1 MVDIE
6 VSQETTNRLHAILSG
21 LGKADEKVLK
31 PAMQRGLTAGRV
43 AFSKQIKSTYYV
55 SASVFTKY
63 SHIGYKKVEMRSDG
77 LIGSI
82 EYAGTVVPLIKFNA
96 TPQKATYGK
105 SPVKAAV
112 KNGESQVELQNAF
125 TAQMPNGHIGIYERK
140 GTWRMDGRLNKEKEN
155 TDTKHNEQIK
165 QLYGPS
171 VPRMAENAVV
181 LKTVEDR
188 VNEVINNRMEH
199 EIDRILNGGS

>member
-1 MVDIE
+1 MIHRVKSAYLAVGLCIGTIIQR
-6 VSQETTNRLHAILSG
+6 VLTSQ
-21 LGKADEKVLK
+21 
-31 PAMQRGLTAGRV
+31 
-43 AFSKQIKSTYYV
+43 
-55 SASVFTKY
+55 TKKY
-63 SHIGYKKVEMRSDG
+63 IQSMRSDG

-82 EYAGTVVPLIKFNA
+82 EYAGTVIPLIKYNV

-105 SPVKAAV
+105 TPVKAAV
-112 KNGESQVELQNAF
+112 KQSESQVELAKSF

-140 GTWRMDGRLNKEKEN
+140 SDSSYP
-155 TDTKHNEQIK
+155 IK

-199 EIDRILNGGS
+199 ELDRILNGGS

>member
-1 MVDIE
+1 M
-6 VSQETTNRLHAILSG
+6 
-21 LGKADEKVLK
+21 GKADEKVLK
-31 PAMQRGLTAGRV
+31 PAMQRGLSAGRT
-43 AFSKQIKSTYYV
+43 AFNKQIKSVYYV
-55 SASVFTKY
+55 SPAVISRY

-82 EYAGTVVPLIKFNA
+82 EYAGTVIPLIKYNVA
-96 TPQKATYGK
+96 PQKATYGK
-105 SPVKAAV
+105 TPVKAAV
-112 KNGESQVELQNAF
+112 KRDESQVEFTEAF

-140 GTWRMDGRLNKEKEN
+140 NDSSYP
-155 TDTKHNEQIK
+155 IK

>member
-31 PAMQRGLTAGRV
+31 PAMQRGLTAGRA

-55 SASVFTKY
+55 STSVFTKY

-82 EYAGTVVPLIKFNA
+82 EYAGTVIPLIKFNA

-140 GTWRMDGRLNKEKEN
+140 NDSSYP
-155 TDTKHNEQIK
+155 IK

>member
-1 MVDIE
+1 MSTQV
-6 VSQETTNRLHAILSG
+6 RLSHL
-21 LGKADEKVLK
+21 LK
-31 PAMQRGLTAGRV
+31 YNV
-43 AFSKQIKSTYYV
+43 
-55 SASVFTKY
+55 
-63 SHIGYKKVEMRSDG
+63 
-77 LIGSI
+77 
-82 EYAGTVVPLIKFNA
+82 

-105 SPVKAAV
+105 TPVKAAV
-112 KNGESQVELQNAF
+112 KRSESQVELAKSF

-140 GTWRMDGRLNKEKEN
+140 SDSSYP
-155 TDTKHNEQIK
+155 IK

-199 EIDRILNGGS
+199 ELDRILNGGS